1 MTETADKDATG
12 NRRSAARLV
21 AVQALYEMD
30 MVNAEVDAVL
40 EEFLQKR
47 WRQGDDEGDGD
58 GSDNGDNAS
67 LTEPDQ
73 AWLNDLVHGVSAG
86 REELDGLIGPALSE
100 DWTVD
105 RLEALLRVI
114 LRAGTYELKIKKNIP
129 AAVIISEYLD
139 VAHAFFEGGE
149 TRMVNGV
156 LDHLARD
163 LRAKDG

>member
-1 MTETADKDATG
+1 MTETAEKGATG

-30 MVNAEVDAVL
+30 MVNADVDAVL
-40 EEFLQKR
+40 EEFFLKR
-47 WRQGDDEGDGD
+47 WRQSNGDGPEK
-58 GSDNGDNAS
+58 GEHAP

-73 AWLNDLVHGVSAG
+73 EWLNDLVHGVSSG
-86 REELDGLIGPALSE
+86 QEELDGLIGPALSE

-114 LRAGTYELKIKKNIP
+114 LRAGTYELKNKKNIP

-163 LRAKDG
+163 LRTGEL

>member
-1 MTETADKDATG
+1 MTKTDEKTSTG

-30 MVNAEVDAVL
+30 MVNADADAVL

-47 WRQGDDEGDGD
+47 WRQSDGD
-58 GSDNGDNAS
+58 RPENSEDAP
-67 LTEPDQ
+67 LTEPDHE
-73 AWLNDLVHGVSAG
+73 WLADLVHGVAAG
-86 REELDGLIGPALSE
+86 REELDGLISPALSE

-114 LRAGTYELKIKKNIP
+114 LRAGTYELKNKTNIP
-129 AAVIISEYLD
+129 TAVIISEYLD

-163 LRAKDG
+163 LRAENG

>member
-1 MTETADKDATG
+1 MTETVDKDATG

-67 LTEPDQ
+67 LTEPD
-73 AWLNDLVHGVSAG
+73 
-86 REELDGLIGPALSE
+86 
-100 DWTVD
+100 
-105 RLEALLRVI
+105 
-114 LRAGTYELKIKKNIP
+114 
-129 AAVIISEYLD
+129 
-139 VAHAFFEGGE
+139 
-149 TRMVNGV
+149 
-156 LDHLARD
+156 
-163 LRAKDG
+163 